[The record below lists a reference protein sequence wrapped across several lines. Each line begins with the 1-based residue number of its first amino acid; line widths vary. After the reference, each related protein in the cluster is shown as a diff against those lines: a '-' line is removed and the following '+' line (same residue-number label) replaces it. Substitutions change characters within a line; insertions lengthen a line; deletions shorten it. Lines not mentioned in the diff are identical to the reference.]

1 MREFWDS
8 LGQFWLA
15 VAGAIAAQWLLTEE
29 TMTKKQTAAAVVC
42 GVLCAWFGTWP
53 LVERYALSAA
63 NVPLVAG
70 LLALTGRQIM
80 AVVLKRAPETINAAI
95 GWCIA
100 WVMSKF
106 KMVSEAEKIVERERA
121 RQSNEDRNNDAQ

>member
-29 TMTKKQTAAAVVC
+29 TMTRKQTAAAVVC

-53 LVERYALSAA
+53 LVEHYTLSAS

-80 AVVLKRAPETINAAI
+80 AVALKRIPDLATALVNALANKVVAI
-95 GWCIA
+95 TSATLDSWAAGR
-100 WVMSKF
+100 SKDRPR
-106 KMVSEAEKIVERERA
+106 K
-121 RQSNEDRNNDAQ
+121 EDRSNDPE